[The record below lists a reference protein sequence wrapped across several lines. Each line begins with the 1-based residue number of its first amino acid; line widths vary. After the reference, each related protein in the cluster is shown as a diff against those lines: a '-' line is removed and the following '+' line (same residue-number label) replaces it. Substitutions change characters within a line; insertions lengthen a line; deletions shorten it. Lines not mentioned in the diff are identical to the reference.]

1 MAVSNDKTWWQ
12 PPPNHKR
19 KRKHTAHPHRYHWQG
34 FTLLEVLVAMV
45 LLSAGLAIAFT
56 AISGSTQ
63 LDGKATAHGAAMAL
77 ARAKLDEVLNH
88 PDYVLATDAG
98 EERFAGM
105 DLGYRIQIRP
115 VPLLEPAQLARL
127 TELKQ
132 VLQEVEIEVFW
143 GPKGAQQSYQLSSYR
158 LDGAP
163 PVAASNAAAG
173 SPPAGAIPAAK
184 P

>member
-1 MAVSNDKTWWQ
+1 
-12 PPPNHKR
+12 
-19 KRKHTAHPHRYHWQG
+19 
-34 FTLLEVLVAMV
+34 MV

-56 AISGSTQ
+56 AISGSTR
-63 LDGKATAHGAAMAL
+63 LEGKATAHAAAMAL

-98 EERFAGM
+98 EERFAGI

-115 VPLLEPAQLARL
+115 LPLLEPAQMARL
-127 TELKQ
+127 TGFTQ
-132 VLQEVEIEVFW
+132 TLQEVAIEVFW

-158 LDGAP
+158 LDGPP
-163 PVAASNAAAG
+163 PVAASNAAAAR
-173 SPPAGAIPAAK
+173 PPVGAVPAAR